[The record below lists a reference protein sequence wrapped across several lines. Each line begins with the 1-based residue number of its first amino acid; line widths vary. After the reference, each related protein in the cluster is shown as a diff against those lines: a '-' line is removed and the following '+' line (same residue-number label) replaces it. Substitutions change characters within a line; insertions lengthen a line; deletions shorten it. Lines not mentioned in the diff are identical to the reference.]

1 MLAGYENIKDHGFD
15 KRTTDERRELAKKA
29 GKASGEA
36 RRKKADFRK
45 DINTLLTTLLPDG
58 ESSEQLRSLGLDP
71 TIGMGLH
78 MKMVAEALQNGNVKA
93 YEVLA
98 RYSGQSDRTDAD
110 MAEQKARTETLK
122 AKVPDETDSPESRVA
137 DYIRKLKEAVTDE
150 PE

>member
-1 MLAGYENIKDHGFD
+1 MLANYENLKGHGFNE
-15 KRTTDERRELAKKA
+15 RTAREQREIASRG

-45 DINTLLTTLLPDG
+45 DINTILTTLMPDG

-78 MKMVAEALQNGNVKA
+78 MKMVAEVLQNGNVKA
-93 YEVLA
+93 YEALA

-110 MAEQKARTETLK
+110 MAEQKARTAQAQAQADKTTRETSG
-122 AKVPDETDSPESRVA
+122 DEYEDGVEVINDAPTD
-137 DYIRKLKEAVTDE
+137 
-150 PE
+150 